1 MEKKP
6 AGSNSEICSLQGD
19 EHKIPFSEFLQR
31 LGVDDKGLSEQEA
44 ARRLQECG
52 PNVLEETGKE
62 SLLISYLRQFR
73 NFFSILLI
81 IGALLSFLGE
91 YLDPG
96 KGNLY
101 IGIAIGLVVILNS
114 TFAFI
119 QEYQAAKT
127 MESFRQLLPPHAK
140 VLRDGKTREI
150 LASEIVVGDII
161 LLEEGDKI
169 PADGRLIETNSM
181 KVDHS
186 TITGESEPQLR
197 SLECTHPNILECR
210 NMVFS
215 GTLVLSGNGKAIVF
229 GTGHNTQI
237 GNLAILAEQI
247 SSAETPIRRE
257 LNHFIKII
265 SAIAIFLGVTFFIL
279 AFLLQDVFLASLI
292 FAIGIIVA
300 NVPEGLLPTVT
311 LALSL
316 ASRRMAS
323 RNALIK
329 RLESVET
336 LGSTTVIC
344 TDKTGTLTQNRM
356 TVNSLMIGFECLVLE
371 NPLSSKIRTAGQE
384 VEGSTNKDIASTN
397 KDIASKNK
405 DIASTNK
412 DIAEKI
418 ADIGTEGVCVIEKP
432 TWAPERLPSV
442 LIKVAGL
449 CNNAK
454 LREDPPGYSGDPTE
468 GALLVFANGLEDI
481 KKLQDDYPRLEE
493 FPFDSLTKR
502 MEVICR
508 TPEGKLEAYLKG
520 APEVVVKMCSSAIY
534 SEGITK
540 LDETKQNE
548 LLNRHLR
555 LAKKG
560 ERIIALA
567 YRQAEELREYTGDFI
582 FLGFIGIIDPLRPE
596 AREAIAKCHAAGIK
610 VVMITG
616 DHPVTAESIAKEVGL
631 ADPGSLEII
640 TGDELN
646 SLSRTDLASRLKNPS
661 IVFARTSPVQKLK
674 IVQLFQAEGEI
685 VTMTGDGVNDAP
697 AIKNADMGVAM
708 GSGTDVARE
717 AADMV
722 LLDDNFATIVNAV
735 EEGRTVFDNIKKFIV
750 YILASNIPEILPFI
764 AFVLF
769 ALPLPMPVQLILA
782 IDLGTDMLPAIALGQ
797 EKGEGDIMKRPPRSR
812 EEKLLTPQLLLTA
825 YGIKGPIEAA
835 AGFFCY
841 FAVLFGGGWKFG
853 EQLAN
858 SNPLYM
864 QAITA
869 FFSAVVICQIANV
882 FASRT
887 RLQSVFTVGLFRN
900 RMILLGIAT
909 EFIILALLIWNPFAN
924 LIFNTSP
931 LDLRYILLSIPF
943 AILLLGIDELRK
955 YLLRRN
961 VGWMVKFLKW

>member
-1 MEKKP
+1 MEKKLT
-6 AGSNSEICSLQGD
+6 GSKSKICSPQGN
-19 EHKIPFSEFLQR
+19 EHNISLPEFIQR
-31 LGVDDKGLSEQEA
+31 LGVEESGLSEQEA

-62 SLLISYLRQFR
+62 SILKKYVRQFR
-73 NFFSILLI
+73 NFFSILLT
-81 IGALLSFLGE
+81 IGAILSFLGE

-101 IGIAIGLVVILNS
+101 IGIALGVVVILNG
-114 TFAFI
+114 TFTFV

-127 MESFRQLLPPHAK
+127 MESFRQLLPPRAK
-140 VLRDGKTREI
+140 VLREGEVRDV
-150 LASEIVVGDII
+150 LASELVVGDII
-161 LLEEGDKI
+161 LLEEGDKV
-169 PADGRLIETNSM
+169 PADGRLIETNSL

-186 TITGESEPQLR
+186 AITGEAEPQLR
-197 SLECTHPNILECR
+197 SLECTHSNILECR

-215 GTLVLSGNGKAIVF
+215 GTLVQSGNGKAVIF
-229 GTGHNTQI
+229 GTGRNTQI
-237 GNLAILAEQI
+237 GNLATLTEQI
-247 SSAETPIRRE
+247 SSVDTPIRKE
-257 LNHFIKII
+257 LNHFIKVI
-265 SAIAIFLGVTFFIL
+265 SAIAISMGVTFFIL
-279 AFLLQDVFLASLI
+279 AFLIQDVFLASLI

-311 LALSL
+311 FALSM

-329 RLESVET
+329 QLESVET

-356 TVNSLMIGFECLVLE
+356 AVNSLIVGFDLVPEKTSGFEKEV
-371 NPLSSKIRTAGQE
+371 SGQE
-384 VEGSTNKDIASTN
+384 AEESIKQGIAGKVADSRTRRFSIVESPIWDP
-397 KDIASKNK
+397 
-405 DIASTNK
+405 
-412 DIAEKI
+412 EKVPP
-418 ADIGTEGVCVIEKP
+418 A
-432 TWAPERLPSV
+432 
-442 LIKVAGL
+442 LIRVAGL

-454 LREDPPGYSGDPTE
+454 LHELPAGYTGDPTE
-468 GALLVFANGLEDI
+468 GALLIFANSFKDVKDFQSE
-481 KKLQDDYPRLEE
+481 YPRLME
-493 FPFDSLTKR
+493 FPFNSVTKR
-502 MEVICR
+502 MEVVCR
-508 TPEGKLEAYLKG
+508 TPEGKLEIYLKG
-520 APEVVVKMCSSAIY
+520 APEVVVEMCSSVIESGEVRKLTD
-534 SEGITK
+534 SEK
-540 LDETKQNE
+540 KE
-548 LLNRHLR
+548 LLDRHLE
-555 LAKKG
+555 LARKG
-560 ERIIALA
+560 ERVIALA
-567 YRQAEELREYTGDFI
+567 FRIAEEQKEYTGDFI
-582 FLGFIGIIDPLRPE
+582 FLGFIGIVDPPRSE

-616 DHPVTAESIAKEVGL
+616 DHPVTAESIAKNVGL
-631 ADPGSLEII
+631 ADSGSLEII

-646 SLSRTDLASRLKNPS
+646 LLSHTDLASRLKKPS

-717 AADMV
+717 AADMI

-769 ALPLPMPVQLILA
+769 ALPLPLPVQLILA
-782 IDLGTDMLPAIALGQ
+782 IDLGTDMLPAIALGM

-812 EEKLLTPQLLLTA
+812 QEKLLTPQVLFTA
-825 YGIKGPIEAA
+825 YGVKGPIEAA

-841 FAVLFGGGWKFG
+841 FAVLFEGGWNFG
-853 EQLAN
+853 EQLSS

-869 FFSAVVICQIANV
+869 FFSAVIICQIANI

-887 RLQSVFTVGLFRN
+887 RFQSVFTRGLFSN
-900 RMILLGIAT
+900 RMVLLGIAS
-909 EFIILALLIWNPFAN
+909 ELLILAFIIWNPFAN

-931 LDLRYILLSIPF
+931 LDLRYILLSVPF
-943 AILLLGIDELRK
+943 AVFLLVIDELRK
-955 YLLRRN
+955 YLLRKN
-961 VGWMVKFLKW
+961 VSWATRFFKW

>member
-1 MEKKP
+1 
-6 AGSNSEICSLQGD
+6 
-19 EHKIPFSEFLQR
+19 LQR
-31 LGVDDKGLSEQEA
+31 LEVDESGLSEQEA

-62 SLLISYLRQFR
+62 SILKKYIRQFR
-73 NFFSILLI
+73 NFFSILLTV
-81 IGALLSFLGE
+81 GAILSFLGE

-101 IGIAIGLVVILNS
+101 IGIALGVVVILNG
-114 TFAFI
+114 TFTYI

-127 MESFRQLLPPHAK
+127 MESFRQLLPPRAK
-140 VLRDGKTREI
+140 VLREGKVRDV
-150 LASEIVVGDII
+150 LASELVAGDII
-161 LLEEGDKI
+161 LLEEGDKV
-169 PADGRLIETNSM
+169 PADGRLIETNSL

-186 TITGESEPQLR
+186 TITGEAEPQLR
-197 SLECTHPNILECR
+197 SLECTNSEILECR

-215 GTLVLSGNGKAIVF
+215 GTLVQSGNGKAVVF
-229 GTGHNTQI
+229 GTGQNTRI
-237 GNLAILAEQI
+237 GNLAILTEQI
-247 SSAETPIRRE
+247 LSVDTPIRRE
-257 LNHFIKII
+257 LNRFIKII
-265 SAIAIFLGVTFFIL
+265 SAIAIFMGVTFFIL
-279 AFLLQDVFLASLI
+279 AFFLKDTFLASLI

-329 RLESVET
+329 NLESVET

-356 TVNSLMIGFECLVLE
+356 TVNSLIVGFESLVPKTPSGLE
-371 NPLSSKIRTAGQE
+371 KRVEEQEAEESTKQGIAGKVTGSGAKRVYVVESPIWDPKKVSPALIR
-384 VEGSTNKDIASTN
+384 
-397 KDIASKNK
+397 
-405 DIASTNK
+405 
-412 DIAEKI
+412 
-418 ADIGTEGVCVIEKP
+418 
-432 TWAPERLPSV
+432 
-442 LIKVAGL
+442 VAGL

-454 LREDPPGYSGDPTE
+454 LRELPTGYTGDPTE
-468 GALLVFANGLEDI
+468 GALLVFANSFQDI
-481 KKLQDDYPRLEE
+481 NTLQGEYPRLEE
-493 FPFDSLTKR
+493 FPFDSLTRR
-502 MEVICR
+502 MGVVCH
-508 TPEGKLEAYLKG
+508 TPEGKLEVYLKG
-520 APEVVVKMCSSAIY
+520 APEVVVEMCGAVMD
-534 SEGITK
+534 SEEIRK
-540 LDETKQNE
+540 LDETEQKE
-548 LLNRHLR
+548 LLDRHLR
-555 LAKKG
+555 LAEKG
-560 ERIIALA
+560 ERVIALA
-567 YRQAEELREYTGDFI
+567 YRQAEEQKEYTGDFI
-582 FLGFIGIIDPLRPE
+582 FLGFIGIVDPPRPE

-616 DHPVTAESIAKEVGL
+616 DHPVTAEAIAKNVGL
-631 ADPGSLEII
+631 ADSESLEII
-640 TGDELN
+640 TGNELE
-646 SLSRTDLASRLKNPS
+646 SLSSTDLSSRLKNPS
-661 IVFARTSPVQKLK
+661 IIFARTSPVQKLK

-722 LLDDNFATIVNAV
+722 LLDDNFATIVNAI

-750 YILASNIPEILPFI
+750 YILASNIPEVLPFI

-782 IDLGTDMLPAIALGQ
+782 IDLGTDMLPAIALGM
-797 EKGEGDIMKRPPRSR
+797 EKGEGDIMRRPPRTR
-812 EEKLLTPQLLLTA
+812 EEKLLTPQVLLTA

-841 FAVLFGGGWKFG
+841 FAVLLEGGWKFG

-858 SNPLYM
+858 NNPLYI

-869 FFSAVVICQIANV
+869 FFSAVIICQIANV

-887 RLQSVFTVGLFRN
+887 RFQSVFTMGLFSN
-900 RMILLGIAT
+900 HAILVGIST
-909 EFIILALLIWNPFAN
+909 ELLILAFIIWNPFAN

-931 LDLRYILLSIPF
+931 LDLRYVLLSIPF
-943 AILLLGIDELRK
+943 AIFLLGIDELRK
-955 YLLRRN
+955 YLLRKN
-961 VGWMVKFLKW
+961 VSW

>member
-1 MEKKP
+1 METKLT
-6 AGSNSEICSLQGD
+6 GSKSKICPPQGD
-19 EHKIPFSEFLQR
+19 EHKIALPEFLQR
-31 LGVDDKGLSEQEA
+31 LGVDESGLREQEA

-62 SLLISYLRQFR
+62 SILSKYMRQFR

-81 IGALLSFLGE
+81 IGAILSFLGE

-101 IGIAIGLVVILNS
+101 IGIALGVVVILNG
-114 TFAFI
+114 TFTFV

-127 MESFRQLLPPHAK
+127 MESFRQLLPPRAK
-140 VLRDGKTREI
+140 ILREGKVRDV
-150 LASEIVVGDII
+150 LASELVVGDII
-161 LLEEGDKI
+161 LLEEGDKV
-169 PADGRLIETNSM
+169 PADGRLIETNSL

-186 TITGESEPQLR
+186 TITGEAEPQLR
-197 SLECTHPNILECR
+197 SLECTNSNILECR

-215 GTLVLSGNGKAIVF
+215 GTLVQSGNGKAVVF
-229 GTGHNTQI
+229 GTGQNTQI
-237 GNLAILAEQI
+237 GKLAILTEQI
-247 SSAETPIRRE
+247 LRVDTPIRRE
-257 LNHFIKII
+257 LNRFIKII
-265 SAIAIFLGVTFFIL
+265 STIAILMGVTFFIL
-279 AFLLQDVFLASLI
+279 AFLIQDTFLASLI

-329 RLESVET
+329 NLESVET

-356 TVNSLMIGFECLVLE
+356 AVNSLIIGFENLVPKITSGLE
-371 NPLSSKIRTAGQE
+371 KRVVEQETEESTKQGIAGKVTGSGAKRVYVVESPIWDPKKVPPTLIR
-384 VEGSTNKDIASTN
+384 
-397 KDIASKNK
+397 
-405 DIASTNK
+405 
-412 DIAEKI
+412 
-418 ADIGTEGVCVIEKP
+418 
-432 TWAPERLPSV
+432 
-442 LIKVAGL
+442 VAGL

-454 LREDPPGYSGDPTE
+454 LRELPTGYTGDPTE
-468 GALLVFANGLEDI
+468 GALLVFANSFQDI
-481 KKLQDDYPRLEE
+481 KTLQSDYQRLKE

-508 TPEGKLEAYLKG
+508 TPEGNLEIYLKG
-520 APEVVVKMCSSAIY
+520 APEVVVKMCGSVRDSGEVRTLI
-534 SEGITK
+534 ENDK
-540 LDETKQNE
+540 KE
-548 LLNRHLR
+548 LLDRHLE
-555 LAKKG
+555 LARKG

-567 YRQAEELREYTGDFI
+567 YRQAEEQKEYTEDFI
-582 FLGFIGIIDPLRPE
+582 FLGFIGIVDPPRPE
-596 AREAIAKCHAAGIK
+596 VREAIAKCHAAGIK

-616 DHPVTAESIAKEVGL
+616 DHPVTAEAIAKNVGL
-631 ADPGSLEII
+631 VDFGNLEII
-640 TGDELN
+640 TGDELE
-646 SLSRTDLASRLKNPS
+646 SLSRTDLSSRLKNPS
-661 IVFARTSPVQKLK
+661 IVFARTSPIQKLK

-750 YILASNIPEILPFI
+750 YILASNIPEVLPFI

-769 ALPLPMPVQLILA
+769 ALPLPMQVQLILA
-782 IDLGTDMLPAIALGQ
+782 IDLGTDMLPAIALGM
-797 EKGEGDIMKRPPRSR
+797 EKAEGDIMKRPPRAR
-812 EEKLLTPQLLLTA
+812 DEKLLTPQVLLTA

-841 FAVLFGGGWKFG
+841 FAVLFEGGWKFG

-869 FFSAVVICQIANV
+869 FFSAVIICQIANV

-887 RLQSVFTVGLFRN
+887 RFQSVFTMGLFSN
-900 RMILLGIAT
+900 HTILLGIAS
-909 EFIILALLIWNPFAN
+909 ELLILVFIIWNPFAN

-931 LDLRYILLSIPF
+931 LDLRYLLFAVPF
-943 AILLLGIDELRK
+943 AIFLLGIDELRK
-955 YLLRRN
+955 YLLRKN
-961 VGWMVKFLKW
+961 VSWAARFLKW

>member
-1 MEKKP
+1 METKFT
-6 AGSNSEICSLQGD
+6 GSKSKICSPQGD
-19 EHKIPFSEFLQR
+19 EHKISLPEFLQR
-31 LGVDDKGLSEQEA
+31 LGVDERGLGEQEA
-44 ARRLQECG
+44 ARRLLECG
-52 PNVLEETGKE
+52 HNVLEETGKE
-62 SLLISYLRQFR
+62 SILSKYIKQFR

-81 IGALLSFLGE
+81 IGAILSFLGE

-101 IGIAIGLVVILNS
+101 IGIALGVVVILNG
-114 TFAFI
+114 TFTFV
-119 QEYQAAKT
+119 QEYQTAKT
-127 MESFRQLLPPHAK
+127 MESFRQLLPPRAK
-140 VLRDGKTREI
+140 VLREGEVRDF
-150 LASEIVVGDII
+150 LASELVVGDII
-161 LLEEGDKI
+161 LLEEGDKV
-169 PADGRLIETNSM
+169 PADGRLIETNSL

-186 TITGESEPQLR
+186 TITGEAEPQLR
-197 SLECTHPNILECR
+197 SLECTNLNILECR

-215 GTLVLSGNGKAIVF
+215 GTLVQSGNGKAVVF
-229 GTGHNTQI
+229 GTGKNTQI
-237 GNLAILAEQI
+237 GNLAILTEQI
-247 SSAETPIRRE
+247 SSVDTPIRRE
-257 LNHFIKII
+257 LNRFIKII
-265 SAIAIFLGVTFFIL
+265 SAIAIFMGVTFFIL
-279 AFLLQDVFLASLI
+279 AVLLQDTLLASLI

-329 RLESVET
+329 NLESVET

-356 TVNSLMIGFECLVLE
+356 AVNSLIVGFESLVPEAHSGPEKGIVEQEAEESTKKGIAGKIVGSGTKRVSIILE
-371 NPLSSKIRTAGQE
+371 SPIWNPEKVPPALIR
-384 VEGSTNKDIASTN
+384 
-397 KDIASKNK
+397 
-405 DIASTNK
+405 
-412 DIAEKI
+412 
-418 ADIGTEGVCVIEKP
+418 
-432 TWAPERLPSV
+432 
-442 LIKVAGL
+442 VAGL

-454 LREDPPGYSGDPTE
+454 LHELPSGYTGDPTE
-468 GALLVFANGLEDI
+468 GALLVFANSLEDV
-481 KKLQDDYPRLEE
+481 KKLQNDYPRLEE
-493 FPFDSLTKR
+493 FPFDSVTKR
-502 MEVICR
+502 MEVLCH

-520 APEVVVKMCSSAIY
+520 APEVVVEICGSVMESG
-534 SEGITK
+534 EVRK
-540 LDETKQNE
+540 LTESKKKE
-548 LLNRHLR
+548 LLDRHLE
-555 LAKKG
+555 LARKG
-560 ERIIALA
+560 ERVIALA
-567 YRQAEELREYTGDFI
+567 YRQAEEQKEYTGDFI
-582 FLGFIGIIDPLRPE
+582 FLGFIGIVDPPRPE

-616 DHPVTAESIAKEVGL
+616 DHPVTAESIAKNVGL
-631 ADPGSLEII
+631 ADFGNLEII

-646 SLSRTDLASRLKNPS
+646 LLSRTDLASRLKTPS

-750 YILASNIPEILPFI
+750 YILASNIPEVLPFI
-764 AFVLF
+764 ALVLF

-782 IDLGTDMLPAIALGQ
+782 IDLGTDMLPAIALGM
-797 EKGEGDIMKRPPRSR
+797 EKAEGDIMKRPPRAR
-812 EEKLLTPQLLLTA
+812 NEKLLTPPVLFTA

-841 FAVLFGGGWKFG
+841 FAVLFEGGWNFG

-858 SNPLYM
+858 NNPLYM

-869 FFSAVVICQIANV
+869 FFSAVIICQIANV

-887 RLQSVFTVGLFRN
+887 RFQSVFIMGLFSN
-900 RMILLGIAT
+900 RMVLLGIAS
-909 EFIILALLIWNPFAN
+909 ELLILAFIIWNPFAN

-931 LDLRYILLSIPF
+931 LDLRYILLSVPF
-943 AILLLGIDELRK
+943 AIFLLGIDELRK
-955 YLLRRN
+955 YFLRRN
-961 VGWMVKFLKW
+961 VRWATRFFKW

>member
-1 MEKKP
+1 METKLD
-6 AGSNSEICSLQGD
+6 GSKSKICSPQGD
-19 EHKIPFSEFLQR
+19 ESKIPLSEFLQR
-31 LGVDDKGLSEQEA
+31 LGVDNSGLSEQEA
-44 ARRLQECG
+44 SRRLQECG

-62 SLLISYLRQFR
+62 SILIKYLKQFW

-81 IGALLSFLGE
+81 IGAILSFLAE

-101 IGIAIGLVVILNS
+101 IGIAIGLVVVLNS
-114 TFAFI
+114 TFTFV

-140 VLRDGKTREI
+140 VLRDGKIRDI
-150 LASEIVVGDII
+150 LASELVVGDIFLI
-161 LLEEGDKI
+161 EEGDKI
-169 PADGRLIETNSM
+169 PADGRLIETNSL

-215 GTLVLSGNGKAIVF
+215 GTLVQSGNGKAVVF
-229 GTGHNTQI
+229 GTGQNTQI
-237 GNLAILAEQI
+237 GNLAILTEQI
-247 SSAETPIRRE
+247 LSVDTPIRKE

-279 AFLLQDVFLASLI
+279 AFLIQDVFLASLI

-329 RLESVET
+329 QLESVET

-344 TDKTGTLTQNRM
+344 TDKTGTLTQNKM
-356 TVNSLMIGFECLVLE
+356 AVNSLMIGFECLVLE
-371 NPLSSKIRTAGQE
+371 NPLSSKKRTAGQE
-384 VEGSTNKDIASTN
+384 AGESTNKDV
-397 KDIASKNK
+397 
-405 DIASTNK
+405 
-412 DIAEKI
+412 AEKI
-418 ADIGTEGVCVIEKP
+418 AGLSTEGVCVIEKP
-432 TWAPERLPSV
+432 LWAPERLPSV
-442 LIKVAGL
+442 VIKVAGL

-454 LREDPPGYSGDPTE
+454 LRESPPGYNGDPTE
-468 GALLVFANGLEDI
+468 GALLVFANSLEDI
-481 KKLQDDYPRLEE
+481 KKLQNDYPRLEE

-520 APEVVVKMCSSAIY
+520 APEVIVKMCSSAID
-534 SEGITK
+534 SEGIRK
-540 LDETKQNE
+540 MDETKQKE
-548 LLNRHLR
+548 LLDRHLR
-555 LAKKG
+555 LAEKG

-567 YRQAEELREYTGDFI
+567 YRQAEEIREYTGDFI
-582 FLGFIGIIDPLRPE
+582 FLGFIGIVDPPRPE

-631 ADPGSLEII
+631 SDSGRLEII
-640 TGDELN
+640 TGDELI
-646 SLSRTDLASRLKNPS
+646 SLSRTDLASRLKSPS
-661 IVFARTSPVQKLK
+661 IVFARTSPVQKLT

-797 EKGEGDIMKRPPRSR
+797 EKGEGDIMKRPPRAR
-812 EEKLLTPQLLLTA
+812 DEKLLTPQLLLTA

-841 FAVLFGGGWKFG
+841 FAVLLEGGWKFG

-858 SNPLYM
+858 NNPLYM

-869 FFSAVVICQIANV
+869 FFSAVIICQIANV

-887 RLQSVFTVGLFRN
+887 RFQSVFTMGLFSN
-900 RMILLGIAT
+900 RMILLGIAS
-909 EFIILALLIWNPFAN
+909 ELLILAFIVWNPFAN

-943 AILLLGIDELRK
+943 ALFLLGIDELRK
-955 YLLRRN
+955 YLLRRD
-961 VGWMVKFLKW
+961 VGWAARFLKW

>member
-1 MEKKP
+1 MGKEL
-6 AGSNSEICSLQGD
+6 ADNNSRTCPPQGN
-19 EHKIPFSEFLQR
+19 EHTIPFSEFLQR
-31 LGVDDKGLSEQEA
+31 LNASEGGLSEKEA

-52 PNVLEETGKE
+52 PNVLEEVGKE
-62 SLLISYLRQFR
+62 SVLIRYFRQFR
-73 NFFSILLI
+73 NFFTILLI
-81 IGALLSFLGE
+81 IGALLAFLSE

-96 KGNLY
+96 QGNLY
-101 IGIAIGLVVILNS
+101 IGIALAVVVILNG
-114 TFAFI
+114 TFTFV
-119 QEYQAAKT
+119 QEYQASKT

-140 VLRDGKTREI
+140 VLREGKVRDV
-150 LASEIVVGDII
+150 LASELVIGDVI
-161 LLEEGDKI
+161 LLEEGDKV
-169 PADGRLIETNSM
+169 PADGRLIEVNSL
-181 KVDHS
+181 KVDNS
-186 TITGESEPQLR
+186 AITGESEPQLR
-197 SLECTHPNILECR
+197 SLECTHPNMLECR

-215 GTLVLSGNGKAIVF
+215 GTLVLSGNGKAIIF
-229 GTGHNTQI
+229 GTGQATQI
-237 GNLAILAEQI
+237 GSLATLTEQI
-247 SSAETPIRRE
+247 LSVDTPIRKE

-265 SAIAIFLGVTFFIL
+265 STIAISLGVAFFIL
-279 AFLLQDVFLASLI
+279 SFLLQETFLRSLI

-329 RLESVET
+329 QLESVET

-344 TDKTGTLTQNRM
+344 TDKTGTLTENRM
-356 TVNSLMIGFECLVLE
+356 TVNSLMVGFECFVLE
-371 NPLSSKIRTAGQE
+371 NPLSSKKR
-384 VEGSTNKDIASTN
+384 VPGSGPQNSMNKDISEEP
-397 KDIASKNK
+397 SG
-405 DIASTNK
+405 SGSG
-412 DIAEKI
+412 EF
-418 ADIGTEGVCVIEKP
+418 CVIEKP
-432 TWAPERLPSV
+432 VWDPEKLPSA
-442 LIKVAGL
+442 LIRAAGL

-454 LREDPPGYSGDPTE
+454 LNESSPGYTGDPTE
-468 GALLVFANGLEDI
+468 GALLVFANSLEDI
-481 KKLQDDYPRLEE
+481 RKLHNDYPRLEE

-534 SEGITK
+534 SGGIKK
-540 LDETKQNE
+540 LNQVEQQQ
-548 LLNRHLR
+548 LLDRHLS

-567 YRQAEELREYTGDFI
+567 YRQVEEQKEYTDDFI
-582 FLGFIGIIDPLRPE
+582 FLGFIGIVDPSRPE
-596 AREAIAKCHAAGIK
+596 ARDAIARCHAAGIK

-616 DHPVTAESIAKEVGL
+616 DHPVTAESIAKDVGL
-631 ADPGSLEII
+631 ADSGNLEII

-646 SLSRTDLASRLKNPS
+646 SLSRADLTSRLKYPS
-661 IVFARTSPVQKLK
+661 IVFARTSPVQKVK

-717 AADMV
+717 AADMI

-769 ALPLPMPVQLILA
+769 ALPLPMPIQLILA

-797 EKGEGDIMKRPPRSR
+797 EKGEGDIMKRPPRR
-812 EEKLLTPQLLLTA
+812 RDEKLLTSPILFTA
-825 YGIKGPIEAA
+825 YGVKGPIEAA

-841 FAVLFGGGWKFG
+841 FAVLLDGGWNLG
-853 EQLAN
+853 EQLASN
-858 SNPLYM
+858 NPLYI
-864 QAITA
+864 QSITA

-887 RLQSVFTVGLFRN
+887 RFQSVFTMGLFSN
-900 RMILLGIAT
+900 RMVLLGIAS
-909 EFIILALLIWNPFAN
+909 ELLILVFIIWNPFAN

-931 LDLRYILLSIPF
+931 LDLKYILFSIPF
-943 AILLLGIDELRK
+943 ALFLLGIDELRK
-955 YLLRRN
+955 YLLRKN
-961 VGWMVKFLKW
+961 IKWTVRFFKW